1 MEICTPAVVYLILAV
16 LSIIILIVKR
26 ASFIA
31 LFFKIIIIA
40 LWTWLL
46 NYLCSIGYKSL
57 SWFLVLLPFII
68 TILLIVVGIVAIVDS
83 AV

>member
-1 MEICTPAVVYLILAV
+1 MEICTPAVVYLVLAV
-16 LSIIILIVKR
+16 LSIIILIVKK

-46 NYLCSIGYKSL
+46 NYLCSIGYKSF

-68 TILLIVVGIVAIVDS
+68 TIIFITIGIVAIVDA